1 MREHL
6 VKSLVG
12 FYRREMI
19 AKTKN
24 LKNRENPQ
32 GRLENYFPQRES
44 PQRKLGASQQEKGI
58 LVLF

>member
-1 MREHL
+1 MEKSSYMRESL

-32 GRLENYFPQRES
+32 GRLEN
-44 PQRKLGASQQEKGI
+44 
-58 LVLF
+58 